1 MRYKAGYRRVQ
12 FSMPTEYQLQYGWK
26 SPLVQETTP
35 LIAAAAMKQKAASN
49 QTHTKTKKD
58 KTSSTKNSINPTC
71 LTNEQRLLD
80 NTGSHSNHEH
90 TCALCHSCTCHTDQ
104 REGDSDTV
112 TQSKIKKLQEKFEKR
127 MENTEVKHHP
137 LSETCPHVNGVP
149 IKQHTSSSTPAKS
162 RKITGATN
170 TLVKDKT
177 KKAIKPKS
185 TGGHVPHKTKSITC
199 TATVPEHPKETHST
213 KELTDPNKGQQPGS
227 KPHRCSP
234 TYPLLTEYQVQFKP
248 MARHF
253 RKPDEPTN
261 MQGPQNQV
269 RGKHS
274 LYTNVDCTILEIY
287 FLDLIY
293 GPPSWTSSK
302 PSQTPT
308 NKHVTSQ

>member
-35 LIAAAAMKQKAASN
+35 LIAAAAIKQKAASN

-58 KTSSTKNSINPTC
+58 KTSSTKKSINPTC

-80 NTGSHSNHEH
+80 NTGSHGNHEH
-90 TCALCHSCTCHTDQ
+90 TCALCHTCTCHTDQ

-112 TQSKIKKLQEKFEKR
+112 TQSKIKKLQEEFEKR
-127 MENTEVKHHP
+127 MENTEVKQHP
-137 LSETCPHVNGVP
+137 LSETCPHINGVP
-149 IKQHTSSSTPAKS
+149 IKQHTLSSTPAKS
-162 RKITGATN
+162 KKITGATN
-170 TLVKDKT
+170 TQDKT

-185 TGGHVPHKTKSITC
+185 TGGHLPHKTKSITC

-227 KPHRCSP
+227 KAHRRSP

-248 MARHF
+248 TARHF
-253 RKPDEPTN
+253 RKPDEPIN

-269 RGKHS
+269 RGKHF
-274 LYTNVDCTILEIY
+274 IY
-287 FLDLIY
+287 QCRRYNFGNLFFRPHLWSTFLDII
-293 GPPSWTSSK
+293 
-302 PSQTPT
+302 
-308 NKHVTSQ
+308 